1 MVCCDFLHPKQK
13 WKLLD
18 LFKILSENMYLYVFK
33 VSLWLSWV
41 FIVVHG
47 LSLVAEGSN
56 YSLLLS
62 MDFSLQWLL

>member
-62 MDFSLQWLL
+62 TDFSLQWLL